1 MQLNLE
7 KRNKNS
13 EIFEIN
19 SSKKSIKTKTSK
31 KEKIFVIKNIRNIK
45 EQRKNKEKIINEGRW
60 SFEEHEKFIEALI
73 EYGNNWKKIQEYIG
87 TRTIPQT
94 RSHSQKF
101 FLKLKTI
108 KNKDLNIDLSSN
120 NIRNLV
126 DVIALMK
133 SKNENK
139 ENEKKFLINAFITL
153 SETIKKICGE
163 NIKRKIYQLNL
174 ENNFQI
180 NLENNELNKTSI
192 LNNRI
197 LTKNEK
203 EEEKIEIKNKINII
217 KNDKEKNNRNKDNP
231 TKEIAYDQLFEE
243 KEIKLIKD
251 DSWILKDNMKN
262 QRLIFEDGLAF
273 YINDYDFPI
282 YNNSIRNI
290 EEIYYY
296 LNYENSTFR
305 YY

>member
-1 MQLNLE
+1 M
-7 KRNKNS
+7 
-13 EIFEIN
+13 
-19 SSKKSIKTKTSK
+19 
-31 KEKIFVIKNIRNIK
+31 
-45 EQRKNKEKIINEGRW
+45 
-60 SFEEHEKFIEALI
+60 
-73 EYGNNWKKIQEYIG
+73 
-87 TRTIPQT
+87 
-94 RSHSQKF
+94 
-101 FLKLKTI
+101 
-108 KNKDLNIDLSSN
+108 
-120 NIRNLV
+120 
-126 DVIALMK
+126 
-133 SKNENK
+133 
-139 ENEKKFLINAFITL
+139 
-153 SETIKKICGE
+153 
-163 NIKRKIYQLNL
+163 
-174 ENNFQI
+174 
-180 NLENNELNKTSI
+180 
-192 LNNRI
+192 NNRI